1 MSAPNPAE
9 RLKKVLPVPYTKY
22 LPDILKRNLGKW
34 VDRKFH
40 GYGIIEHISETGER
54 VFTVKVGTPPNFRF
68 STSTLREFAKIA
80 DELGVG
86 ALRFTRN
93 GNIEIITDSLDK
105 ALKIKETVEKMGFPV
120 GGWGPTIWSI
130 NSCTAFLTCTT
141 AVVDAPSITKAL
153 YDALKPYFTGEITL
167 PAKLRINVSG
177 CPSACGGFT
186 ADINIVGHYGDAPT
200 YDPERIK
207 LCLPKSAKAL
217 EAGHVPE
224 VAEVCP
230 TGAIKVYG
238 KPDGSVGLDIIRSK
252 CIACGRCRDVCD
264 WIDFDPSKAGVAI
277 LLGGKASNTGRGPL
291 PSVQIIPWVPA
302 NPPEYKEI
310 VAVVKKIIDE
320 WRKDARPG
328 ERIGD
333 WLMRIG
339 YEEFYKRLNIPVT
352 KWNQPPKFSGEF
364 GIRQFFQTA

>member
-1 MSAPNPAE
+1 
-9 RLKKVLPVPYTKY
+9 
-22 LPDILKRNLGKW
+22 
-34 VDRKFH
+34 
-40 GYGIIEHISETGER
+40 
-54 VFTVKVGTPPNFRF
+54 
-68 STSTLREFAKIA
+68 
-80 DELGVG
+80 
-86 ALRFTRN
+86 
-93 GNIEIITDSLDK
+93 
-105 ALKIKETVEKMGFPV
+105 
-120 GGWGPTIWSI
+120 
-130 NSCTAFLTCTT
+130 
-141 AVVDAPSITKAL
+141 
-153 YDALKPYFTGEITL
+153 
-167 PAKLRINVSG
+167 VSG
-177 CPSACGGFT
+177 CASSCGGFT
-186 ADINIVGHYGDAPT
+186 TDINIVGHYGDAPT

-238 KPDGSVGLDIIRSK
+238 KPDGSVGLDVIRSK

-264 WIDFDPSKAGVAI
+264 WMDFDASKAGVAI

-291 PSVQIIPWVPA
+291 ASAQVIPWVPA
-302 NPPEYKEI
+302 VPPEYKEI

-320 WRKDARPG
+320 WRRDARQG

-352 KWNQPPKFSGEF
+352 KWNQPPRSAGEF
-364 GIRQFFQTA
+364 GIRQFFQKA

>member
-1 MSAPNPAE
+1 
-9 RLKKVLPVPYTKY
+9 
-22 LPDILKRNLGKW
+22 
-34 VDRKFH
+34 
-40 GYGIIEHISETGER
+40 
-54 VFTVKVGTPPNFRF
+54 VGTPPNFRF
-68 STSTLREFAKIA
+68 ATSTLREFAEVA
-80 DELGVG
+80 DKLGVG

-93 GNIEIITDSLDK
+93 GNIEIMTDSLDK
-105 ALKIKETVEKMGFPV
+105 ALKIKEVVEKMGFPV

-177 CPSACGGFT
+177 CPSTCGGLT
-186 ADINIVGHYGDAPT
+186 SDINLVGHYGDAPT
-200 YDPERIK
+200 YDPDRIK

-230 TGAIKVYG
+230 TNAIKVYG
-238 KPDGSVGLDIIRSK
+238 RPDGSVGLDIIRSK

-264 WIDFDPSKAGVAI
+264 WIDFDSSKAGVAI

-291 PSVQIIPWVPA
+291 PSVQVIPWVPA

-320 WRKDARPG
+320 WRKDARQG

-339 YEEFYKRLNIPVT
+339 YEEFYKRLSIPVT
-352 KWNQPPKFSGEF
+352 KWNQPPRFGGEF

>member
-1 MSAPNPAE
+1 
-9 RLKKVLPVPYTKY
+9 
-22 LPDILKRNLGKW
+22 
-34 VDRKFH
+34 
-40 GYGIIEHISETGER
+40 
-54 VFTVKVGTPPNFRF
+54 
-68 STSTLREFAKIA
+68 
-80 DELGVG
+80 
-86 ALRFTRN
+86 
-93 GNIEIITDSLDK
+93 
-105 ALKIKETVEKMGFPV
+105 MGFPV

-141 AVVDAPSITKAL
+141 AIVDAPSITKAL

-177 CPSACGGFT
+177 CPSTCGGLT

-230 TGAIKVYG
+230 TNAIKVYG

-264 WIDFDPSKAGVAI
+264 WIDFDSSKAGVAI

-291 PSVQIIPWVPA
+291 PSVQVIPWVPA
-302 NPPEYKEI
+302 VPPEYKEI

-320 WRKDARPG
+320 WRKDARQD

-352 KWNQPPKFSGEF
+352 KWSQPPRFGGEF

>member
-1 MSAPNPAE
+1 
-9 RLKKVLPVPYTKY
+9 
-22 LPDILKRNLGKW
+22 
-34 VDRKFH
+34 
-40 GYGIIEHISETGER
+40 
-54 VFTVKVGTPPNFRF
+54 
-68 STSTLREFAKIA
+68 
-80 DELGVG
+80 
-86 ALRFTRN
+86 
-93 GNIEIITDSLDK
+93 
-105 ALKIKETVEKMGFPV
+105 
-120 GGWGPTIWSI
+120 
-130 NSCTAFLTCTT
+130 
-141 AVVDAPSITKAL
+141 
-153 YDALKPYFTGEITL
+153 
-167 PAKLRINVSG
+167 
-177 CPSACGGFT
+177 
-186 ADINIVGHYGDAPT
+186 VGHYGDAPT

-238 KPDGSVGLDIIRSK
+238 KQDGSVGLDIIRSK

-264 WIDFDPSKAGVAI
+264 WIDFDSSKAGVAI

-291 PSVQIIPWVPA
+291 PSVQVIPWVPA
-302 NPPEYKEI
+302 IPPEYKEI

-352 KWNQPPKFSGEF
+352 KWNQPPRFSGEF
-364 GIRQFFQTA
+364 GIRQFYQTA

>member
-1 MSAPNPAE
+1 MSAE
-9 RLKKVLPVPYTKY
+9 RFKKRLPVPYTDW
-22 LPDILKRNLGKW
+22 LPEALKRNLGKW

-40 GYGIIEHISETGER
+40 GYGIIEHVSATGER
-54 VFTVKVGTPPNFRF
+54 IFTVKVGTPPNFRV
-68 STSTLREFAKIA
+68 SVDTLKKFVEIA
-80 DELGVG
+80 DTYGIG
-86 ALRFTRN
+86 ALRITRN
-93 GNIEIITDSLDK
+93 GNVEFMADSLEN
-105 ALKIKETVEKMGFPV
+105 ALKIKEAVEKLGFPV

-141 AVVDAPSITKAL
+141 AVVDAPSITKVL

-177 CPSACGGFT
+177 CPSSCGGFT
-186 ADINIVGHYGDAPT
+186 ADINLVGHYGDAPT

-230 TGAIKVYG
+230 TNAIKVYG

-264 WIDFDPSKAGVAI
+264 WIDFDQSKAGVAVLI
-277 LLGGKASNTGRGPL
+277 GGKASNTGRGPL
-291 PSVQIIPWVPA
+291 PSVQVIPWVPA
-302 NPPEYKEI
+302 IPPAYREI
-310 VAVVKKIIDE
+310 VAVVKKIIDV
-320 WRKDARPG
+320 WRQNAREG
-328 ERIGD
+328 ERLGD
-333 WLMRIG
+333 WVHRIG
-339 YEEFYKRLNIPVT
+339 MEKFYEMLNIPVT
-352 KWNQPPKFSGEF
+352 KWNKPVKFEGEF
-364 GIRQFFQTA
+364 GIRQFLA